1 MPRETSSDDAPERR
15 RVDDMPLQNV
25 ELILYQL
32 GELKADIREFREEM
46 KARLD
51 RVETRLVALERFR
64 ERTEERDRAEAAQAS
79 TVNARWVPVSIALL
93 SVIVTVLLFVAGAK

>member
-1 MPRETSSDDAPERR
+1 MPLSDDDPQRR
-15 RVDDMPLQNV
+15 RVDDLPLQNV

-51 RVETRLVALERFR
+51 RVEARLGALERFR
-64 ERTEERDRAEAAQAS
+64 ERMEERDRADAAASS
-79 TVNARWVPVSIALL
+79 TVNARWVPIAIAVL
-93 SVIVTVLLFVAGAK
+93 SVVVTVILFLVGTR